1 MLNRSLAVAIIV
13 SSVAVACAPVQP
25 YEVVPA
31 YDPSLITLAD
41 IQANES
47 GTALDVVRKVRP
59 NFLSTRGATTL
70 LASPALPALY
80 IDGMRHGDISQL
92 NQIPAKWIAEMRMY
106 RLGNASQ
113 FGINNQSGVLA
124 ITTRRR

>member
-1 MLNRSLAVAIIV
+1 MLNRSLAVAILV

-25 YEVVPA
+25 YEVVVPW
-31 YDPSLITLAD
+31 DPSLITLAD

-59 NFLSTRGATTL
+59 NFLTSRGATNL
-70 LASPALPALY
+70 LPSSTLPALY
-80 IDGMRHGDISQL
+80 IDGMRHGDISL
-92 NQIPAKWIAEMRMY
+92 LSQIPAKWIAEMRMY

>member
-1 MLNRSLAVAIIV
+1 MLNRSLAVAILV
-13 SSVAVACAPVQP
+13 SSVACAPVQP
-25 YEVVPA
+25 YEVVAPW
-31 YDPSLITLAD
+31 DPSLITLAD
-41 IQANES
+41 IEANES

-59 NFLSTRGATTL
+59 NFLTSRGATNL
-70 LASPALPALY
+70 LPSSTLPALY
-80 IDGMRHGDISQL
+80 IDGMRHGDISL
-92 NQIPAKWIAEMRMY
+92 LSQIPAKWIAEMRMY

>member
-1 MLNRSLAVAIIV
+1 MLNRSLAVAILV
-13 SSVAVACAPVQP
+13 SSVAVACAPFQP
-25 YEVVPA
+25 YEIVPA
-31 YDPSLITLAD
+31 YDPILITLAD

-70 LASPALPALY
+70 LGSPALPVLY

-106 RLGNASQ
+106 RLGSASQ

>member
-1 MLNRSLAVAIIV
+1 MQMLNRSLAVAILV
-13 SSVAVACAPVQP
+13 SSVACAPVQP

-31 YDPSLITLAD
+31 YEASLITLAD

-59 NFLSTRGATTL
+59 NFLTSRGATNL
-70 LASPALPALY
+70 LPSSTLPALY
-80 IDGMRHGDISQL
+80 IDGMRHGDISL
-92 NQIPAKWIAEMRMY
+92 LSQIPAKWIAEMRMY
-106 RLGNASQ
+106 RLGNTAQ